1 MPRYELRPL
10 RRISGRGLSG
20 RWSDVVAFEA
30 ADDNAAITEGRRRA
44 KLIGGADLLR
54 IVDTDDVQVDSWDA

>member
-1 MPRYELRPL
+1 M
-10 RRISGRGLSG
+10 
-20 RWSDVVAFEA
+20 AFEA